1 MKKLISLILV
11 IVLSLCLFTACDP
24 DAEEIDW
31 ANIKLGHVLPEPQSN
46 LMKIVSNDD
55 DNLLVYIHKVSEN
68 DYLEY
73 QRWCEKDKGFNI
85 ETESIGTS
93 FYAYNQDGYYL
104 SLYYSDSQD
113 EMHITLDAPI
123 PMEDFELPE
132 YAVAAGLP
140 IPSSSKGHFNWQNT
154 DSFFLYVGETS
165 KEDYMLYKD
174 ACVAAGFTGDPY
186 EYNTV
191 YSATNAEGYKVS
203 LNYKGFNIFTLEF
216 HGPDGSGGNSTED
229 NTSEYTLDYTD
240 AESFESALN
249 NGAKVKGKIVQFDVV
264 EYKPDSAMGINC
276 WSGEHLNFIS
286 ENELDVVAGDVIIG
300 YVSEEP
306 SKVLGSWKIPY
317 IVLAVNEVKTNATIP
332 TDPVGTR
339 PEVSTPPATSAPA
352 NTVGAPDDW
361 TNLLEKH
368 YEEVKKKFEDAG
380 FTNITCVAHEID
392 FNENN
397 VFEGS
402 VVNIAVG
409 EDGEICTFEKGEQWP
424 ADIKIRIDYRVK
436 LADSETTAPSNEV
449 VPLNECQIGDIVE
462 FGSYPYL
469 ADGTKEPIR
478 WLVLKVDGNKAL
490 LISCDILDAVQYHNK
505 WEEITWENCALRKW
519 LNDNFYNAAFS
530 SSEKNQIV
538 KVTNDNPDNNYSGF
552 APISGGYDT
561 TDRVFVL
568 CTEEVVEYF
577 DIPVRGYHNPKT
589 SYENMASEWTEYA
602 KSQQDPSVEY
612 GYTSWFTRSPGSTRK
627 MVAIVSAG
635 GYAFNAFGIEG
646 HQGVRPVI
654 WVELD

>member
-1 MKKLISLILV
+1 MKKLIALFLV
-11 IVLSLCLFTACDP
+11 ITLSLCLFTACDP

-85 ETESIGTS
+85 ETESIGSS

-191 YSATNAEGYKVS
+191 YSATNAKGYKVS

-216 HGPDGSGGNSTED
+216 HGPDGSGGNNTESND
-229 NTSEYTLDYTD
+229 PDNNTSEYTLDYTD
-240 AESFESALN
+240 AASFESALN
-249 NGAKVKGKIVQFDVV
+249 DGAKVKGKIVQFDVV

-286 ENELDVVAGDVIIG
+286 ESALDVNKGDIIIG
-300 YVSEEP
+300 RITEEP
-306 SKVLGSWKIPY
+306 SKVLGSWKVPY
-317 IVLAVNEVKTNATIP
+317 EPLIIGGEKVEADTNKEPDNDETTESKTVVMSADANSYIGKNPQNVANELKGLGFENIKLVESVTTDTNKT
-332 TDPVGTR
+332 DGVV
-339 PEVSTPPATSAPA
+339 ESV
-352 NTVGAPDDW
+352 TVAA
-361 TNLLEKH
+361 
-368 YEEVKKKFEDAG
+368 AG
-380 FTNITCVAHEID
+380 FSKGDSFEKNAEVVITYWKVEEPASEYEKAYIRD
-392 FNENN
+392 MSSYDLYYMFDTDNKT
-397 VFEGS
+397 
-402 VVNIAVG
+402 VVNFGTNDTYIQKGTYTGDFSSGITITWSHGQWTEKFTHKSGNSATLI
-409 EDGEICTFEKGEQWP
+409 DGSGWDWEYKVCDV
-424 ADIKIRIDYRVK
+424 AD
-436 LADSETTAPSNEV
+436 AQE
-449 VPLNECQIGDIVE
+449 
-462 FGSYPYL
+462 
-469 ADGTKEPIR
+469 
-478 WLVLKVDGNKAL
+478 
-490 LISCDILDAVQYHNK
+490 ILDGLK
-505 WEEITWENCALRKW
+505 
-519 LNDNFYNAAFS
+519 
-530 SSEKNQIV
+530 
-538 KVTNDNPDNNYSGF
+538 
-552 APISGGYDT
+552 
-561 TDRVFVL
+561 
-568 CTEEVVEYF
+568 
-577 DIPVRGYHNPKT
+577 
-589 SYENMASEWTEYA
+589 
-602 KSQQDPSVEY
+602 
-612 GYTSWFTRSPGSTRK
+612 
-627 MVAIVSAG
+627 
-635 GYAFNAFGIEG
+635 
-646 HQGVRPVI
+646 
-654 WVELD
+654 

>member
-1 MKKLISLILV
+1 MKKLIALFLV
-11 IVLSLCLFTACDP
+11 ITLSLCMFTACDP

-191 YSATNAEGYKVS
+191 YSATNAEGYKLS

-216 HGPDGSGGNSTED
+216 HGPDSSGGNNTESND
-229 NTSEYTLDYTD
+229 PDNNTSEYTLDYAD
-240 AESFESALN
+240 AASFESALN
-249 NGAKVKGKIVQFDVV
+249 DGAKVKGKIVQFDVV

-286 ENELDVVAGDVIIG
+286 ESALNVNKGDVIIG
-300 YVSEEP
+300 RITEEP
-306 SKVLGSWKIPY
+306 SKVLGSWKVPY
-317 IVLAVNEVKTNATIP
+317 
-332 TDPVGTR
+332 
-339 PEVSTPPATSAPA
+339 
-352 NTVGAPDDW
+352 
-361 TNLLEKH
+361 
-368 YEEVKKKFEDAG
+368 
-380 FTNITCVAHEID
+380 
-392 FNENN
+392 
-397 VFEGS
+397 
-402 VVNIAVG
+402 
-409 EDGEICTFEKGEQWP
+409 
-424 ADIKIRIDYRVK
+424 
-436 LADSETTAPSNEV
+436 
-449 VPLNECQIGDIVE
+449 
-462 FGSYPYL
+462 
-469 ADGTKEPIR
+469 EP
-478 WLVLKVDGNKAL
+478 LVLTTMKQQRAQPL
-490 LISCDILDAVQYHNK
+490 L
-505 WEEITWENCALRKW
+505 
-519 LNDNFYNAAFS
+519 
-530 SSEKNQIV
+530 
-538 KVTNDNPDNNYSGF
+538 
-552 APISGGYDT
+552 
-561 TDRVFVL
+561 
-568 CTEEVVEYF
+568 
-577 DIPVRGYHNPKT
+577 
-589 SYENMASEWTEYA
+589 
-602 KSQQDPSVEY
+602 
-612 GYTSWFTRSPGSTRK
+612 
-627 MVAIVSAG
+627 
-635 GYAFNAFGIEG
+635 
-646 HQGVRPVI
+646 
-654 WVELD
+654 